1 MPTPQSEDSSKEE
14 PVVVSEKPNSSQA
27 KNSRKSDNKSNQP
40 RNNISARSINL
51 TIKQNRVINEFQ
63 IDHQSLEK
71 PKQLKKSTSFSGL
84 PLSVVGE
91 HRIKKSKSRNGK
103 DKIKLLTPST

>member
-1 MPTPQSEDSSKEE
+1 MPTPQSEDSSKE
-14 PVVVSEKPNSSQA
+14 PVSEKPNSSQA
-27 KNSRKSDNKSNQP
+27 KNSRKSDNQP
-40 RNNISARSINL
+40 QYRNINNVSARSINL

-71 PKQLKKSTSFSGL
+71 PKLLKKSTSFSGL

-91 HRIKKSKSRNGK
+91 NRI
-103 DKIKLLTPST
+103 